1 MVFDH
6 RPVRAVKWRVSYVVG
21 RLLFPLDIATFNP
34 ARKRDLKKSVGIA
47 KQSADGDFFGRFF
60 YYLLFHSGLSKLIK
74 LSSSPAAI
82 LIGIPL

>member
-34 ARKRDLKKSVGIA
+34 ARKRDLKKAVGS
-47 KQSADGDFFGRFF
+47 QSNPLMAIFFGRFF